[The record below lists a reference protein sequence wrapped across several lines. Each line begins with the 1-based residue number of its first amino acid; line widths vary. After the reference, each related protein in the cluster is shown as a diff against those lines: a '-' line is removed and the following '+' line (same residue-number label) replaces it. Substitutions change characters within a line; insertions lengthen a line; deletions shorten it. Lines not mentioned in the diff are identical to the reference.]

1 MQEIDVVVDEK
12 EFRLS
17 GDSQRRKL
25 REYAARLKKEPFL
38 GDRIPR
44 RLVPKCFRKLPNLF
58 RLELPEGWRVL
69 YTVAS
74 SPATG
79 TQVRIVWI
87 GNHTRYERLF
97 GF

>member
-1 MQEIDVVVDEK
+1 MQEIDVVVDER

-44 RLVPKCFRKLPNLF
+44 KLVPKRFHGLPNLF
-58 RLELPEGWRVL
+58 RLELPQGWRAL

-74 SPATG
+74 SPAAG

-87 GNHTRYERLF
+87 ENHARYDRLF